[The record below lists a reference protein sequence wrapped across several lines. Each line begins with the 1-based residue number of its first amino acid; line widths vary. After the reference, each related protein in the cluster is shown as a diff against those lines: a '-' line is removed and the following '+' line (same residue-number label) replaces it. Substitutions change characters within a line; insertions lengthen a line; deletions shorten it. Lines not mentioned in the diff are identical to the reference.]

1 MMTKRQDR
9 RFARPSGRP
18 KGEAHGRAACNLS
31 TLALVAVF
39 PAAAAFAGKATIVL
53 HNDAKI
59 SRPAETIVIPFAD
72 VKRALPDV
80 TFDQVIVRGDRGAI
94 IPSQVTAMKHIHRGP
109 AEYDDLIF
117 QVDFVAGE
125 REEVVTVETSSTP
138 QPPFPSKVSA
148 RHVPERLDDFAW
160 ENDLTAHRA
169 YGPALTQ
176 PIAAKDQMTSSG
188 LDLWTKKVPYLV
200 MDRWYRKGHDGLHA
214 DTGEGLDFYEVG
226 RNRGVGGTG
235 VWDGQQ
241 LFVSG
246 NWNKYSIYA
255 NGPVRAIFDLS
266 YEPWDA
272 GNGVKVSETKRFI
285 VDAGQQLDEVRST
298 FDFTPAPGSD
308 GTITV
313 AIGVTEHPSSADVQ
327 VKRDERG
334 KFLAVW
340 EAYKNDP
347 SHSDLGSGVLLAP
360 ETKFAGFARTT
371 PPAKGRP
378 DSLLL
383 VKVKPGETVRYFAG
397 GAWKPAG
404 KVTTAA
410 EWNAYLTSKAARLA
424 APIRVEINATAT
436 PSAQ

>member
-1 MMTKRQDR
+1 VDGGGVTAMITKRQDR
-9 RFARPSGRP
+9 R
-18 KGEAHGRAACNLS
+18 AACTLS
-31 TLALVAVF
+31 TLILAAAF
-39 PAAAAFAGKATIVL
+39 PAAALAGKATIVL

-59 SRPAETIVIPFAD
+59 ARPAETIVIPFAE
-72 VKRALPDV
+72 VKKALPDIA
-80 TFDQVIVRGDRGAI
+80 FDQVIVRDDKGMVI
-94 IPSQVTAMKHIHRGP
+94 TSQVTAMKHVHRGP

-117 QVDFVAGE
+117 QVDFAAGE
-125 REEVVTVETSSTP
+125 AREVVTIETSATP

-200 MDRWYRKGHDGLHA
+200 LDRWYRKGHDGLHA

-235 VWDGQQ
+235 IWDGQQ

-246 NWNKYSIYA
+246 NWHRYHIYA
-255 NGPVRAIFDLS
+255 NGPVRAIFDLA

-272 GNGVKVSETKRFI
+272 GNGLEVTETKRFV

-298 FDFTPAPGSD
+298 FDFTPPPGSD
-308 GTITV
+308 GTLTV
-313 AIGVTEHPSSADVQ
+313 AIGVTEHPASADVQ

-334 KFLAVW
+334 KFLAMW

-347 SHSDLGSGVLLAP
+347 SHGDLGTGVLLAP
-360 ETKFAGFARTT
+360 EAKFAGFARTT

-404 KVTTAA
+404 KINSAG
-410 EWNAYLTSKAARLA
+410 EWNAYLTAKAARLA
-424 APIRVEINATAT
+424 APIRVEINATAS
-436 PSAQ
+436 PPVR